1 MKKFKEQFGLP
12 IKAYLDVKLITN
24 SEIDVKNS
32 EQAKEMGISI
42 KIDK

>member
-32 EQAKEMGISI
+32 EKSREG
-42 KIDK
+42 